1 MPYNLEEFLAH
12 AAETN
17 LADPPP
23 LGIPGGSD
31 NSSGEDGGRVTLGD
45 MQEMQAQ
52 IDQLREQLEALR
64 GTVTAWRTQV
74 TEEIAEVRNGL
85 TELATL
91 LTQTLAGDVL
101 RMAAAD
107 ANARP
112 SRDSR
117 RSNVPKPPNSP
128 LIP

>member
-23 LGIPGGSD
+23 IPAGSD
-31 NSSGEDGGRVTLGD
+31 NSSGEDGRRVTERD
-45 MQEMQAQ
+45 MQEMQVQ

-64 GTVTAWRTQV
+64 GTVTTCWTEV
-74 TEEIAEVRNGL
+74 TAEIAEVRKEL
-85 TELATL
+85 TELAAL
-91 LTQTLAGDVL
+91 LTQALAGDVL

-107 ANARP
+107 ASAHARP

-117 RSNVPKPPNSP
+117 RSRSRS
-128 LIP
+128 L